1 LQFAYDVQAR
11 KPGLSTGSSSGE
23 NAINRNLFVSTF
35 AALTLTLGVATANAQ
50 QSGTAAEAKAMLE
63 KAVAALKANEA
74 SALAGFNDKGNKD
87 FHDRDLYV
95 FCYDM
100 TNGNFTAHPNPAL
113 MGTDVRAL
121 KVKDDPLGQKIFD
134 TVKSS
139 GTNIGTVD
147 YNFPKPGTTDPVPKQ
162 SYVTMVGN
170 EGCGVG
176 YYK

>member
-1 LQFAYDVQAR
+1 M
-11 KPGLSTGSSSGE
+11 
-23 NAINRNLFVSTF
+23 NRNLFVS
-35 AALTLTLGVATANAQ
+35 ACAALALTLSVATANAQ
-50 QSGTAAEAKAMLE
+50 QSGTAAEAKAMLD
-63 KAVAALKANEA
+63 KAATALKANEA
-74 SALAGFNDKGNKD
+74 TALAGFNDKNNKD

-100 TNGNFTAHPNPAL
+100 TNGHFTAHPNPAL

-139 GTNIGTVD
+139 GTNVGTVD

-162 SYVTMVGN
+162 SYVTMIGN

>member
-1 LQFAYDVQAR
+1 M
-11 KPGLSTGSSSGE
+11 
-23 NAINRNLFVSTF
+23 NRNLFVSTF
-35 AALTLTLGVATANAQ
+35 AALTLTLGAATANAQ
-50 QSGTAAEAKAMLE
+50 QSGTAAEAKAMLD
-63 KAVAALKANEA
+63 KAVTALKANEA

-100 TNGNFTAHPNPAL
+100 TNGHFTAHPNAAL

-121 KVKDDPLGQKIFD
+121 RVKDDPLGQKIFD
-134 TVKSS
+134 TVEASS
-139 GTNIGTVD
+139 GTVGTVD

-176 YYK
+176 YCK